1 MESSSLPFGLRTTM
15 QTSPKRSR
23 FPMGSLKESSMR
35 ARSTRGSPYR
45 RARRRSSASVRA
57 SSSTPDRLG
66 ALVLAQQIVERLAE
80 EDRLL
85 LLHALCATLEA
96 SDLGRVQGGVRPPQ
110 ELVRGLGTAGARVAR
125 RVGDADRHGAA
136 VAGRQRL
143 RERGIDLPADLIGA
157 QERGLERDAGR
168 EERELVAADAPQ
180 RPPLLLRDAGERGGD
195 RRDGPVAHSVARGRV
210 EIEQA
215 VEIDVQQRRDRV
227 ALERGEQRP
236 LEGWAAQTPVGVG
249 VERDGLPC
257 RAWRHLRPPTGTL
270 AQDI

>member
-23 FPMGSLKESSMR
+23 FPLGSLKESSMR

-85 LLHALCATLEA
+85 LLHALGETLEA
-96 SDLGRVQGGVRPPQ
+96 SELGGAVVGGLQHHVLGRRQADRAAALLLGRVQGEVRPPQ

-215 VEIDVQQRRDRV
+215 VEIDVQQRRD
-227 ALERGEQRP
+227 
-236 LEGWAAQTPVGVG
+236 
-249 VERDGLPC
+249 
-257 RAWRHLRPPTGTL
+257 
-270 AQDI
+270 